1 MADVRDIAGTHA
13 VMPTRLNSAESP
25 NRRAPRLPP
34 REQDRRGKRE
44 REQSAQDDEH
54 QLDEYA

>member
-13 VMPTRLNSAESP
+13 VRPARLNSAESA

-44 REQSAQDDEH
+44 REQPVPDDEH
-54 QLDEYA
+54 RLDEYV